1 MLTIRVSKDSNYSC
15 INNQLINNASLSWA
29 ARGLLVYLLSKPDD
43 WTANVEHLATQGPT
57 GKKGLWSLLKELET
71 HGYLTRAKRRDGQGR
86 WEWEQVLRE
95 VPQIDENP
103 NKPPYTPSRCM
114 DGRYTVKGGIYQVL
128 NNQVLKEPPLPPTPS
143 PPAEQPNGGPKQPV
157 PPFNGVAFSKAL
169 AVFREHRKEIKEP
182 LTVHAEEILFRKLA
196 KWGESKAIEALE
208 NSVLNRWRGVF
219 EPRPSGNGYLPN
231 PNLPSRDAE
240 GRAKLVI

>member
-1 MLTIRVSKDSNYSC
+1 MSTIRVSKDSNYSC
-15 INNQLINNASLSWA
+15 INNQLINNAGLSWA

-43 WTANVEHLATQGPT
+43 WTVNVEHLIEESPSGRDHVYT
-57 GKKGLWSLLKELET
+57 LLKELET
-71 HGYLTRAKRRDGQGR
+71 SGYLTRAKHRDGKGR
-86 WEWEQVLRE
+86 WSWEHVLRE
-95 VPQIDENP
+95 VPFRPGSLKNP
-103 NKPPYTPSRCM
+103 NESPSTAEPDLAKPE
-114 DGRYTVKGGIYQVL
+114 INQVL
-128 NNQVLKEPPLPPTPS
+128 NNQVLNKRTPLPPTA
-143 PPAEQPNGGPKQPV
+143 PPAAEQPNGSTKRPM

-219 EPRPSGNGYLPN
+219 EPRPSGNGYPPN

-240 GRAKLVI
+240 GRAKLVL